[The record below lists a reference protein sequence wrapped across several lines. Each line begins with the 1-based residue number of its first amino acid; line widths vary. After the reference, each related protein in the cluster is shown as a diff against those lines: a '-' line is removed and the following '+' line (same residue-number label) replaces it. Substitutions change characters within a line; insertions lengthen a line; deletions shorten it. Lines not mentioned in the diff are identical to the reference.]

1 MPKILEYFGIVF
13 YFYSNDHLPIHVHVS
28 YNEFETVFE
37 IFFEEGKLKE
47 VRLRDVPGIEALPAV
62 QFKEARKVIEAYA
75 EVIVNRW
82 TDFFVLKKKV
92 SIIKITKRL

>member
-1 MPKILEYFGIVF
+1 MLEYFGIVF

-47 VRLRDVPGIEALPAV
+47 VRLREVSGVEALPAV
-62 QFKEARKVIEAYA
+62 QFKEAKKVIEAYA
-75 EVIVNRW
+75 EVIVNSW

-92 SIIKITKRL
+92 SILKITKRL

>member
-47 VRLRDVPGIEALPAV
+47 VRLREVSGVEALPAV
-62 QFKEARKVIEAYA
+62 QFKEAKKVIEAYA
-75 EVIVNRW
+75 EVIVNSW

-92 SIIKITKRL
+92 SILKITKRL

>member
-1 MPKILEYFGIVF
+1 M
-13 YFYSNDHLPIHVHVS
+13 HVS

-47 VRLRDVPGIEALPAV
+47 VRLREVSGVEALPAV
-62 QFKEARKVIEAYA
+62 QFKEAKKVIEAYA
-75 EVIVNRW
+75 EVIVNSW

-92 SIIKITKRL
+92 SILKITKRL

>member
-28 YNEFETVFE
+28 YNEYETIFE
-37 IFFEEGKLKE
+37 IFFEDGTLKDLKI
-47 VRLRDVPGIEALPAV
+47 RPAAGIEALPTP
-62 QFKEARKVIEAYA
+62 QLKEARKVIEAYA

-92 SIIKITKRL
+92 SSIKITQKL

>member
-28 YNEFETVFE
+28 YNEYETVFE
-37 IFFEEGKLKE
+37 IFFEEGKLKDVRVRE
-47 VRLRDVPGIEALPAV
+47 VSGIEGLPAV

-92 SIIKITKRL
+92 STLRITKKL